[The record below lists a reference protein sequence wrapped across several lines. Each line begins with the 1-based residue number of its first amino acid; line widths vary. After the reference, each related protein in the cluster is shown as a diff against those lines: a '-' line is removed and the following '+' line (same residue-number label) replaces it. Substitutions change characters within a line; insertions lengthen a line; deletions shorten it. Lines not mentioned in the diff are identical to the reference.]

1 MLSISKANMS
11 WSRHSS
17 QRNSNIY
24 ISAYR
29 HNKWC
34 RNKEP
39 VYYGSKITISD
50 KKSQS
55 YNVIFKRKN
64 NGRKVHVKIHED
76 GVHIRELKQRS
87 IGKHPAATTG
97 KRDSNWQGRNYVR
110 GNNRERVEKIMKSQR
125 NYTGIIFWN
134 RAPRE
139 NIQYFSSPDNFVFKN
154 RYTFSRTWRQ
164 LVTKS

>member
-1 MLSISKANMS
+1 MS
-11 WSRHSS
+11 WSQHSS
-17 QRNSNIY
+17 QRNSNTY

-50 KKSQS
+50 KSQS

-64 NGRKVHVKIHED
+64 NGRKEHVKIHED

-97 KRDSNWQGRNYVR
+97 KRDSKWQGRNCVR
-110 GNNRERVEKIMKSQR
+110 SNIREEVEKDNEITEELHKHNLLES
-125 NYTGIIFWN
+125 
-134 RAPRE
+134 RAKE
-139 NIQYFSSPDNFVFKN
+139 NIRYFSSPDNFVFKD
-154 RYTFSRTWRQ
+154 RYTFSPTWKQ
-164 LVTKS
+164 LVTES